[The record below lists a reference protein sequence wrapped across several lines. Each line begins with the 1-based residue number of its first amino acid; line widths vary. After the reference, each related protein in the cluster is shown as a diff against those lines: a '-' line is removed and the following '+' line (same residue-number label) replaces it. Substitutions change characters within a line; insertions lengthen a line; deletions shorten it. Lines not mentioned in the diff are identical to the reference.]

1 MNIRKATLK
10 DCPALEQI
18 NVLAQ
23 KETGWWIPQN
33 AQFYKK
39 FLKKNNNDL
48 LVAYKANNLIGFL
61 SLEYNKE
68 QKSTWINDVFVIP
81 SSRKKGIAKQLVKM
95 AINRWKNKSSSIVL
109 LTSDNNM
116 PVFERMGFK
125 KKLNFM
131 RLSRSED

>member
-81 SSRKKGIAKQLVKM
+81 SSRKKGIAILDITEDLAVEKPV
-95 AINRWKNKSSSIVL
+95 SDFTY
-109 LTSDNNM
+109 LTYDDM
-116 PVFERMGFK
+116 MLFLDQCK
-125 KKLNFM
+125 Y
-131 RLSRSED
+131 